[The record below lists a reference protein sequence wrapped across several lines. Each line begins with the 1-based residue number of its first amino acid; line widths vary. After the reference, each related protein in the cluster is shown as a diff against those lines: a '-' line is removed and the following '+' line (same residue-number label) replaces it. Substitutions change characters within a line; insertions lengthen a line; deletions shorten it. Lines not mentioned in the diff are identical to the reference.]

1 VTEFSTE
8 TSSRRYALL
17 EVLGASLLLT
27 LLVTMVSLW
36 VPERY
41 VATSVGLLFL
51 GATYALV
58 WRRDDAY
65 VEAFGLGLGGL
76 VLSKHPGARAT
87 IRAGLRASALA
98 LVTAAGVF
106 VPFFFGWRY
115 WWRPKAAFS
124 LTIPWYEVLNESL
137 GQLII
142 IALPEE
148 AFYRGYMQSR
158 LDQVFLGR
166 VRVLG
171 AELGLGVLITSV
183 IFALGHLA
191 TIRDATRLAVF
202 FPSLLFGFLRA
213 RSKGV
218 GAGVLFHALCNVFSE
233 LLGHGF
239 HLY

>member
-1 VTEFSTE
+1 VTELSTE
-8 TSSRRYALL
+8 IPSRRHGLI
-17 EVLGASLLLT
+17 EVLGASCLLT
-27 LLVTMVSLW
+27 VLVTAVSVW

-51 GATYALV
+51 AATYALV

-65 VEAFGLGLGGL
+65 VEACGLGLGGL
-76 VLSKHPGARAT
+76 VLSKGPGARAT
-87 IRAGLRASALA
+87 LHVALKATALA
-98 LVTAAGVF
+98 LGTAALVF
-106 VPFFFGWRY
+106 VPFFFGWRS

-124 LTIPWYEVLNESL
+124 LTIPWYEILNESL

-158 LDQVFLGR
+158 LDQVFPGR

-171 AELGLGVLITSV
+171 AELGLGVIITSV

-202 FPSLLFGFLRA
+202 FPSLLFGWMRA